1 MLLPIKATSTPI
13 NHTAL
18 HLASK
23 NGHHDIVKML
33 LAAGCNV
40 NITTPN
46 GSALH
51 EAALCGKE
59 KVVKILLN
67 EGINLD
73 LTDCDGRTV
82 FDVLDDFPA
91 HVVQR
96 IRNIIN
102 HYYQRSSLYD
112 SESDD
117 HHNIVV
123 DRRSR
128 KDHIAIEYQT
138 NNSRNS
144 YQDKQLNH
152 QNRNNL
158 YSDQNE
164 IYGETSSPSSMGSF
178 GAASSG
184 FSVHSSKHKNS
195 SNPNAPSKPPRKSLS
210 ISPPHH
216 SKHKNIMTKSFEFDL
231 DQELFDADRSS
242 SQSKKSL
249 EKPKKNG
256 DNPKKAPYEYLFLSQ
271 TQENNHQNKRNSLR
285 TSDDEPKSD
294 FEYTIMSG
302 PLTIPR
308 NFKNDDNKIVRVMN
322 PHRKLKKGL
331 NNGNLKTDS
340 E

>member
-1 MLLPIKATSTPI
+1 ML
-13 NHTAL
+13 
-18 HLASK
+18 
-23 NGHHDIVKML
+23 V
-33 LAAGCNV
+33 AAGCNV

-123 DRRSR
+123 DSRRSR
-128 KDHIAIEYQT
+128 RDPVAIEYQLNT
-138 NNSRNS
+138 TRN
-144 YQDKQLNH
+144 YHEKQLNL

-158 YSDQNE
+158 YSDQND

-178 GAASSG
+178 GASSSG
-184 FSVHSSKHKNS
+184 FLVQTKLQKS
-195 SNPNAPSKPPRKSLS
+195 PAAAPSKPPRKSLS

-231 DQELFDADRSS
+231 DQEYFEQDPKP
-242 SQSKKSL
+242 SKKSQ
-249 EKPKKNG
+249 EKIEKPSKNGDKPKKS
-256 DNPKKAPYEYLFLSQ
+256 PYEYLYLSQ
-271 TQENNHQNKRNSLR
+271 TQEKNQQNKRNSLR

-322 PHRKLKKGL
+322 PHRKLKKSSDAGL
-331 NNGNLKTDS
+331 KYDS